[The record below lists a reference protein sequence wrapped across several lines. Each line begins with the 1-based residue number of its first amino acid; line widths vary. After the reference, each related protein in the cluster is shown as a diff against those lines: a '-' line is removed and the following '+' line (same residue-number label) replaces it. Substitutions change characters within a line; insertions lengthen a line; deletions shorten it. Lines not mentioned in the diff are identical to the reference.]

1 LTIVEN
7 KIKKNR
13 TWLFGLHADPPK
25 IFRFILAILPFVILI
40 VVYLIASNI
49 RHTNNPHD
57 KLLPTIS
64 KMGKTLKKVAVT
76 KDKRTGQ
83 YLLWNDTISSL
94 KRIITGVS
102 LAAFTGFILG
112 LNMGLFP
119 GVRCLLLLFI
129 TFIANIPPLAILPIL
144 FISFGVDEA
153 GKIMLIFLGTFPLIT
168 RDIYLAVKKIPREMI
183 VKALTLGASQQG
195 VLYRI
200 VYPQVAPRL
209 IETIRLSL
217 GGAWLFLIAGEAIAA
232 QNGLGYRIFLVRRY
246 LAMDVIIL
254 YVIWIT
260 LMAVSVDFMLKKWVA
275 VRYPWYNQ
283 KNEN

>member
-1 LTIVEN
+1 MTIMEN

-13 TWLFGLHADPPK
+13 IWLFGLHADPPK
-25 IFRFILAILPFVILI
+25 IFRFILAILPFVILL
-40 VVYLIASNI
+40 VVYLIAANI
-49 RHTNNPHD
+49 RHINNPHD
-57 KLLPTIS
+57 KLLPTIA
-64 KMGKTLKKVAVT
+64 KMGKTLKKVAFT
-76 KDKRTGQ
+76 KDKRTGE
-83 YLLWNDTISSL
+83 YLLWKDTISSL

-102 LAAFTGFILG
+102 LAAFAGFILG

-153 GKIMLIFLGTFPLIT
+153 GKIVLIFLGTFPLIT

-254 YVIWIT
+254 YVVWIT

-283 KNEN
+283 KN

>member
-1 LTIVEN
+1 MTIVEN

-40 VVYLIASNI
+40 VVYLIASDI

-57 KLLPTIS
+57 KLLPTIA
-64 KMGKTLKKVAVT
+64 KMGKTLKMVAFT

-83 YLLWNDTISSL
+83 YLLWKDTISSL
-94 KRIITGVS
+94 KRIITGV
-102 LAAFTGFILG
+102 LFAAFAGFILG

-200 VYPQVAPRL
+200 VYPQIAPRL

-260 LMAVSVDFMLKKWVA
+260 FLAVSVDFMLKKWVA
-275 VRYPWYNQ
+275 VGYPWYNP
-283 KNEN
+283 KHNN